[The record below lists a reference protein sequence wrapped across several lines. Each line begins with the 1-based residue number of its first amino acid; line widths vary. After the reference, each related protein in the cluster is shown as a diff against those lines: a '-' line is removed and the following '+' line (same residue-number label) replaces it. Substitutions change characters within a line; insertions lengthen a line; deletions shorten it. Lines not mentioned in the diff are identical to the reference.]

1 MSEQITLAG
10 LAARW
15 AGAFFLLAAIYNP
28 TGYSYYDWVA
38 TPDLRYWSFKVVAG
52 IILFSF
58 FALYFNASLRA
69 LRWPGFMLISV
80 ASALATFIFFPNPID
95 FDTPAPQFLIFL
107 QIIVAN
113 VLAVGA
119 SWSYVRQ
126 MLSGQ
131 LDVNNV
137 NGGF

>member
-1 MSEQITLAG
+1 MSEHITLAG
-10 LAARW
+10 VAARW
-15 AGAFFLLAAIYNP
+15 AGAFFLISAIYNP
-28 TGYSYYDWVA
+28 NGYSYYHWVVA
-38 TPDLRYWSFKVVAG
+38 TDLRFWSFKIVAG
-52 IILFSF
+52 IILFTF
-58 FALYFNASLRA
+58 FALYFNASRRA
-69 LRWPGFMLISV
+69 LRLPGLVLISV

-95 FDTPAPQFLIFL
+95 FGTPAPQLLVFL

-131 LDVNNV
+131 LDVNNI
-137 NGGF
+137 NGGL